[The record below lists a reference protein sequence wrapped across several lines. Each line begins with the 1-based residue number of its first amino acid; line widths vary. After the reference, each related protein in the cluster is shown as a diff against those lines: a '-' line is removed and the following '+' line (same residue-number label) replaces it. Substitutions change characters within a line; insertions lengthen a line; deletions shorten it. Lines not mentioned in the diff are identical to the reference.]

1 MYCFAYGVKLPRF
14 GKRYIGHVQGVEY
27 RLCAACQQKAINRR
41 LKREAIDADIE
52 AADVE
57 EAKEEGGHR

>member
-1 MYCFAYGVKLPRF
+1 MPRF